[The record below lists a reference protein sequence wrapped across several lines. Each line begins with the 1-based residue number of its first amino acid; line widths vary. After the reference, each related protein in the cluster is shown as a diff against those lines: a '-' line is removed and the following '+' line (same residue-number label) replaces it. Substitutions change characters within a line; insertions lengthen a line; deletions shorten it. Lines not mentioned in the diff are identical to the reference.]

1 MAGAGISYKIE
12 YLRINRTCP
21 ASTCSIFHT
30 LYEPKFQVALTHR
43 NWTGGLLPVNASSYI
58 LGASIQ
64 PLAWLCVG
72 CSGLVRVYQAC
83 AVFPMDVLENPTAS
97 LGATSQGGAAE
108 YLSCIQFEKLLL
120 VDLNDARR
128 VERRSALQ
136 NMRRDNRGPLL
147 LRCLCREGGQG
158 CAQISLRNHTC
169 ACLSFSNCSLF

>member
-21 ASTCSIFHT
+21 ASTCGIFHT

-72 CSGLVRVYQAC
+72 CSGLVRAYQAC
-83 AVFPMDVLENPTAS
+83 AVFPMISICVPSLNRNGKNVIKLAHLGRHSHDSMSEFLELEKVL
-97 LGATSQGGAAE
+97 L
-108 YLSCIQFEKLLL
+108 F
-120 VDLNDARR
+120 
-128 VERRSALQ
+128 
-136 NMRRDNRGPLL
+136 
-147 LRCLCREGGQG
+147 
-158 CAQISLRNHTC
+158 
-169 ACLSFSNCSLF
+169 SFP

>member
-12 YLRINRTCP
+12 YFRIKRTCP
-21 ASTCSIFHT
+21 ASTCGIFHT

-83 AVFPMDVLENPTAS
+83 AVFLMAYQTPES
-97 LGATSQGGAAE
+97 LQT
-108 YLSCIQFEKLLL
+108 Y
-120 VDLNDARR
+120 
-128 VERRSALQ
+128 
-136 NMRRDNRGPLL
+136 
-147 LRCLCREGGQG
+147 
-158 CAQISLRNHTC
+158 
-169 ACLSFSNCSLF
+169 

>member
-43 NWTGGLLPVNASSYI
+43 NWTGGLLPVNALSYI

-83 AVFPMDVLENPTAS
+83 AVFPMFEVASAS
-97 LGATSQGGAAE
+97 LRGQHTDRDP
-108 YLSCIQFEKLLL
+108 C
-120 VDLNDARR
+120 
-128 VERRSALQ
+128 SALLH
-136 NMRRDNRGPLL
+136 NICCKRFKSGLWK
-147 LRCLCREGGQG
+147 G
-158 CAQISLRNHTC
+158 
-169 ACLSFSNCSLF
+169 

>member
-21 ASTCSIFHT
+21 ASTCGIFHT

-83 AVFPMDVLENPTAS
+83 AVFPMDMLGLGIPVIDRLPYPCNYTPLFWAPFFINETITFLMICYKAWQSRRTEYTGAHFHAS
-97 LGATSQGGAAE
+97 
-108 YLSCIQFEKLLL
+108 
-120 VDLNDARR
+120 
-128 VERRSALQ
+128 
-136 NMRRDNRGPLL
+136 
-147 LRCLCREGGQG
+147 
-158 CAQISLRNHTC
+158 ISDTVIRHNVIYYML
-169 ACLSFSNCSLF
+169 

>member
-83 AVFPMDVLENPTAS
+83 AVFPMHRA
-97 LGATSQGGAAE
+97 GHAG
-108 YLSCIQFEKLLL
+108 
-120 VDLNDARR
+120 
-128 VERRSALQ
+128 
-136 NMRRDNRGPLL
+136 
-147 LRCLCREGGQG
+147 
-158 CAQISLRNHTC
+158 HTC
-169 ACLSFSNCSLF
+169 HLCCMESKTVTSASKTYFPCFFSLATYLGLKLP

>member
-21 ASTCSIFHT
+21 ASTCGIFHT

-64 PLAWLCVG
+64 PLAWLCAG

-83 AVFPMDVLENPTAS
+83 AVFLM
-97 LGATSQGGAAE
+97 
-108 YLSCIQFEKLLL
+108 YLS
-120 VDLNDARR
+120 VDKNDDSKR
-128 VERRSALQ
+128 VIPR
-136 NMRRDNRGPLL
+136 
-147 LRCLCREGGQG
+147 
-158 CAQISLRNHTC
+158 QIETFVSKNIPD
-169 ACLSFSNCSLF
+169 SLFLTL

>member
-1 MAGAGISYKIE
+1 MAGAGILYKIE

-21 ASTCSIFHT
+21 ASTCGIFHT

-83 AVFPMDVLENPTAS
+83 AVFLMLLYHLFMYSESRLFDIC
-97 LGATSQGGAAE
+97 LGRSFLFSRTVRVHCSP
-108 YLSCIQFEKLLL
+108 QFFYRE
-120 VDLNDARR
+120 
-128 VERRSALQ
+128 
-136 NMRRDNRGPLL
+136 
-147 LRCLCREGGQG
+147 LR
-158 CAQISLRNHTC
+158 
-169 ACLSFSNCSLF
+169 

>member
-83 AVFPMDVLENPTAS
+83 AVFPMKKDAHS
-97 LGATSQGGAAE
+97 LGRD
-108 YLSCIQFEKLLL
+108 IKK
-120 VDLNDARR
+120 DINDI
-128 VERRSALQ
+128 
-136 NMRRDNRGPLL
+136 
-147 LRCLCREGGQG
+147 LCWAS
-158 CAQISLRNHTC
+158 CAQGRVI
-169 ACLSFSNCSLF
+169 FSVRIARDDHPVEIGS

>member
-21 ASTCSIFHT
+21 ASTCGIFHT

-83 AVFPMDVLENPTAS
+83 AVFPMLFGHCCCSEYVLHLLSFFLLPIFLASFVSPTPLGLS
-97 LGATSQGGAAE
+97 L
-108 YLSCIQFEKLLL
+108 C
-120 VDLNDARR
+120 
-128 VERRSALQ
+128 
-136 NMRRDNRGPLL
+136 
-147 LRCLCREGGQG
+147 
-158 CAQISLRNHTC
+158 ISLLPVAST
-169 ACLSFSNCSLF
+169 

>member
-1 MAGAGISYKIE
+1 MAHGSAGISYKIE

-21 ASTCSIFHT
+21 ASTCGIFHT

-83 AVFPMDVLENPTAS
+83 AVFPMLLYTSKDIPSILSYPFCVFMKQSHTKWQS
-97 LGATSQGGAAE
+97 RATQDPFYNVTTEAAQP
-108 YLSCIQFEKLLL
+108 YSFHFIFPVILLHL
-120 VDLNDARR
+120 HSHLA
-128 VERRSALQ
+128 
-136 NMRRDNRGPLL
+136 
-147 LRCLCREGGQG
+147 
-158 CAQISLRNHTC
+158 I
-169 ACLSFSNCSLF
+169 

>member
-21 ASTCSIFHT
+21 ASTCGIFHT

-72 CSGLVRVYQAC
+72 CSGLVKVYQAC
-83 AVFPMDVLENPTAS
+83 AVFLMWIKTDGSHTWTGLKHMWGYVNWIKTAGS
-97 LGATSQGGAAE
+97 
-108 YLSCIQFEKLLL
+108 
-120 VDLNDARR
+120 
-128 VERRSALQ
+128 
-136 NMRRDNRGPLL
+136 
-147 LRCLCREGGQG
+147 
-158 CAQISLRNHTC
+158 HTC
-169 ACLSFSNCSLF
+169 KHTWSEFTKEDVSDSSWLYLHRGAISGRQVILVFNCFQ

>member
-21 ASTCSIFHT
+21 ASTCGIFHT

-72 CSGLVRVYQAC
+72 CSGLVRVYWAC
-83 AVFPMDVLENPTAS
+83 AVFLMHVQTNLFCNTPWTSVSHNLPISSPILMILIYLRSPHLGLNVRAICEEIFWLFYAAILRLEW
-97 LGATSQGGAAE
+97 ATYQT
-108 YLSCIQFEKLLL
+108 FE
-120 VDLNDARR
+120 
-128 VERRSALQ
+128 
-136 NMRRDNRGPLL
+136 G
-147 LRCLCREGGQG
+147 
-158 CAQISLRNHTC
+158 I
-169 ACLSFSNCSLF
+169 CSSTPPRI

>member
-1 MAGAGISYKIE
+1 MTFTTITYNLLHMVTFHSRLVSNSSACKWRKQIYCGTFHYLGYNNCVVYMQIWLMAGAGISYKKE

-21 ASTCSIFHT
+21 ASTCGIFHT

-83 AVFPMDVLENPTAS
+83 AVFLMHVAVPWLGPS
-97 LGATSQGGAAE
+97 LVGG
-108 YLSCIQFEKLLL
+108 
-120 VDLNDARR
+120 
-128 VERRSALQ
+128 
-136 NMRRDNRGPLL
+136 
-147 LRCLCREGGQG
+147 
-158 CAQISLRNHTC
+158 
-169 ACLSFSNCSLF
+169 